1 MKVLPAIAY
10 TVVSVV
16 VVAAA
21 VRVGVTGFRKAPD
34 TSLSDRTI
42 SCAIEVGRS
51 RHHLPGLAV
60 GYNYELL
67 QRFAQSCRDTLSS
80 IRISEDGASYID
92 SLLLGV
98 VDIVV
103 LPYTDSLQRDS
114 VAFSHPV
121 DSLTVWAVREDRR
134 DGLKEINAWI
144 DSLMLDKEHETLRDV
159 FLLRYSPAKRAEWG
173 RISDVISPYDDILR
187 KYAGELGWDWRLLAA
202 IVYQESKFHIE
213 ARSPRGAKGLMQMMP
228 RTAERFDVTDLVNPE
243 ESIMA
248 GASFIARLEHM
259 FSQQA
264 ADEEELRKITLAAFN
279 AGEGR
284 INDCIN
290 YANSI
295 GGDSSTWDGL
305 VAVIP
310 EMRDE
315 TTLQVDSVIQHGTFQ
330 GLETIAY
337 VEQVLSL
344 YEDFK
349 IICPNK

>member
-1 MKVLPAIAY
+1 MKRLPLIAFI
-10 TVVSVV
+10 VVSAAVI
-16 VVAAA
+16 AAA
-21 VRVGVTGFRKAPD
+21 VRTGMLGWQEVPD

-42 SCAIEVGRS
+42 GCAIEVGGS
-51 RHHLPGLAV
+51 QVHLPGLTV

-67 QRFAQSCRDTLSS
+67 QRFAESNRDTLSC
-80 IRISEDGASYID
+80 ITLSEDGASYLD

-114 VAFSHPV
+114 IAFSHPI
-121 DSLTVWAVREDRR
+121 DSLTVWAVREERA
-134 DGLKEINAWI
+134 DGLKEVNAWI
-144 DSLMLDKEHETLRDV
+144 DSLMADKGHETVRDV

-173 RISDVISPYDDILR
+173 RTSDVVSPYDGLFR
-187 KYAGELGWDWRLLAA
+187 TYAKELGWDWRILAA

-213 ARSPRGAKGLMQMMP
+213 ARSHRGARGLMQMMP
-228 RTAERFDVTDLVNPE
+228 RTAERFGATDLLNPE
-243 ESIMA
+243 ESIRA
-248 GASFIARLEHM
+248 GAGFLARLQRM
-259 FSQQA
+259 FIQQA
-264 ADEEELRKITLAAFN
+264 ADQDELLKFTLAAFN

-290 YANSI
+290 YANSV
-295 GGDSSTWDGL
+295 GGDSSTWDGI
-305 VAVIP
+305 VEVIP

-315 TTLQVDSVIQHGTFQ
+315 AKFQVDSVIQHGTFQ

-337 VEQVLSL
+337 VGQVLSL

-349 IICPNK
+349 IICPKK